1 MVLMLRSV
9 MFMGKTRLF
18 SKSFQEKKVSA
29 KLVKRITL
37 VVKVRLNKNRSQGA
51 RIESLPLKALIELS
65 KLGFRSWRFEQFG
78 DKWWLI
84 LEAV

>member
-1 MVLMLRSV
+1 
-9 MFMGKTRLF
+9 MGKTSLF
-18 SKSFQEKKVSA
+18 SKSFEEKQVSA

-51 RIESLPLKALIELS
+51 RIESLPLKCLVGLS
-65 KLGFRSWRFEQFG
+65 KLGFRSWRLEQFG